1 MCKGPEVQLSFLGVL
16 WALHKGRKRCRYLQ
30 WKTGGWGGNRHK
42 KNPKQLIQQGET
54 TNNLCSEISYHPS
67 KAQPRICLRTG
78 AGAWPRCHSGGP
90 CSSSA
95 THLPCSPPAEQP
107 RAQAQRKTSFKSL
120 FTSIKLQR
128 CFPLSVNAQNHKF
141 TKVGENLQAQ
151 SPTLPVLTKPGCSQ
165 FACWA
170 PSAQFKVPQK
180 FVMLLQD

>member
-1 MCKGPEVQLSFLGVL
+1 MNISSSNEHEKQLLRNGTCARDQRCNSASLVYFGHYIKGENTVEIYSGELEGEEGTGI
-16 WALHKGRKRCRYLQ
+16 K
-30 WKTGGWGGNRHK
+30 KT
-42 KNPKQLIQQGET
+42 PKQLIQQGEI

-107 RAQAQRKTSFKSL
+107 RAQAQRKTSFRSL
-120 FTSIKLQR
+120 FTSIKLQW

-141 TKVGENLQAQ
+141 TKVGEDLQAQ

-165 FACWA
+165 FAC
-170 PSAQFKVPQK
+170 
-180 FVMLLQD
+180 